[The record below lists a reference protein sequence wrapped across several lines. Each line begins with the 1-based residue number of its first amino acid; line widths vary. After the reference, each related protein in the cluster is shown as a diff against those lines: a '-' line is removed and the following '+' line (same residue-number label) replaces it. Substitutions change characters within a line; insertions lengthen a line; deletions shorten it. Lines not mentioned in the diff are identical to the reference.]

1 MSSPNYNKKGI
12 CTNSTFL
19 RAKLN
24 LNELDCLTVCQNYD
38 GCNYVTFRHDN
49 TNLCLLFQT
58 CSELDIDSCPTCL
71 TGPFAQ
77 SQVRAQFSG
86 EQLRGWWLMSN
97 EDWAGSKSGS
107 TQDIVEGVEPNVRP
121 LPNVKSPLLPEV
133 ENNMKFPLHMEC
145 LVLFLSS
152 FCSECDKITLRVL
165 PNSPSS

>member
-77 SQVRAQFSG
+77 SHVRAQFSG
-86 EQLRGWWLMSN
+86 EQLRGVMS
-97 EDWAGSKSGS
+97 
-107 TQDIVEGVEPNVRP
+107 IR
-121 LPNVKSPLLPEV
+121 
-133 ENNMKFPLHMEC
+133 
-145 LVLFLSS
+145 
-152 FCSECDKITLRVL
+152 RVL
-165 PNSPSS
+165 KFKKSLAFHTRCQSVSHSQNIS